1 MFAVVDLEVNGND
14 LAGGPMDE
22 FAESSSINTGEKF
35 SVWWEDC
42 SMLWIPPIGTSSS
55 SGISLGKSPTSD
67 TYVVRVGE
75 ELCAVELLG
84 PMISLSLLI
93 TCQQIKPMHATIPK
107 RQKKG

>member
-22 FAESSSINTGEKF
+22 FAESSSIDTGEKF

-42 SMLWIPPIGTSSS
+42 SMLWIPPIGTSPS

-67 TYVVRVGE
+67 AYIVVGE
-75 ELCAVELLG
+75 LCVVELLG
-84 PMISLSLLI
+84 PKISLSLLI